1 MTQRDE
7 GHDYRDSK
15 NKAEYY
21 ERQKI
26 KNLQDKI
33 EQLEKSIEQIHKI
46 LSKISLPNKS

>member
-15 NKAEYY
+15 NKAEHY

-46 LSKISLPNKS
+46 LSKINLPNKS

>member
-7 GHDYRDSK
+7 GHDFRDSK

-26 KNLQDKI
+26 NNLEDKV
-33 EQLEKSIEQIHKI
+33 EQLQKSIERIHEI
-46 LSKISLPNKS
+46 LAKLESKSD